1 MVRDESCDSSKTRV
15 LLFDPM
21 TQVKLP
27 VCSTT
32 QVKVTFSPEHADLP
46 AKLDV
51 RSAERDRHGI
61 VHESTEIAIAKCT
74 FGICNLYSSDI

>member
-15 LLFDPM
+15 LLLDPM

-27 VCSTT
+27 VSSTT

-51 RSAERDRHGI
+51 MIGGAGRDRHGI
-61 VHESTEIAIAKCT
+61 VHEYRDSNT
-74 FGICNLYSSDI
+74 